1 MSTPAKKLSTLMPK
15 ESAPTVPSVSE
26 EKPKRYLWLRY
37 LIPIAVG
44 LAIWFSP
51 APAGVSAKGW
61 QLLAI
66 FVGTIV
72 GIISQPL
79 PMGAVAITGI
89 ALCAVT
95 GTLSI
100 GDSLSGFADG
110 TIWLI
115 VVAFMFARGFIKT
128 GLGSRIAYLFIAAF
142 GKKSL
147 GLGYSL
153 AATDLVLSPAM
164 PSNTARAGGVVY
176 PVLRSIASAYG
187 SEPDDGTARKLG
199 AFLVKNSFQATIITS
214 AMFMTAM
221 AANPLVVKLAGDQGL
236 TLTWG
241 SWALAGLV
249 PGLVSLALVPWIL
262 YKVYPPEIKETPDAV
277 KFAKDR
283 LRELGLV
290 KRAEWTMLGV
300 FILVLALWIF
310 APLLGNLN
318 ATTTAL
324 TGLAILL
331 IAGVLTWDDVE
342 MERKAWDTLIWF
354 AALVM
359 MASFLGKLGVVPW
372 FSKQMAGSVK
382 GLDWITAHMVLLLV
396 YFYAHY
402 MFASMTAHIAAMY
415 APFLI
420 VSIAAGTPPMFAALT
435 LAFASSLHS
444 STTHYGTGPAPMY
457 FGSGYVTMGA
467 WWGLGLLV
475 SVVNI
480 VVWLVVGGLWWKVL
494 GLW

>member
-1 MSTPAKKLSTLMPK
+1 MATFMEKEPKVTRREPSPPA
-15 ESAPTVPSVSE
+15 PSIPE
-26 EKPKRYLWLRY
+26 EKPRDYLWLRY

-61 QLLAI
+61 HLVAI
-66 FVGTIV
+66 FVATIV

-79 PMGAVAITGI
+79 PMGAVAIIGI
-89 ALCAVT
+89 ALCALT
-95 GTLSI
+95 RTLSI
-100 GDSLSGFADG
+100 GESLSGFADT

-115 VVAFMFARGFIKT
+115 VAAFMFARGFIKT

-153 AATDLVLSPAM
+153 AATDLVLAPAM
-164 PSNTARAGGVVY
+164 PSNTARAGGVVS
-176 PVLRSIASAYG
+176 PVLRSIARAYG
-187 SEPDDGTARKLG
+187 SEPDNGTARKLG

-221 AANPLVVKLAGDQGL
+221 AANPLVVKLAGQQGL
-236 TLTWG
+236 KLDWG
-241 SWALAGLV
+241 SWALAGIV
-249 PGLVSLALVPWIL
+249 PGLASLALVPWLL
-262 YKVYPPEIKETPDAV
+262 YKVYPPEIKETPGAV
-277 KFAKDR
+277 TFAKDR
-283 LRELGLV
+283 LREMGPV
-290 KRAEWTMLGV
+290 KPGEWTMMGV
-300 FILVLALWIF
+300 FTLILAMWIF

-324 TGLAILL
+324 AGVALLL
-331 IAGVLTWDDVE
+331 IAGVLTWGDVE

-359 MASFLGKLGVVPW
+359 MASFLGKLGVVAW
-372 FSKQMAGSVK
+372 FSKQMASSVK
-382 GLDWITAHMVLLLV
+382 GLDWVTAHMVLVLV

-415 APFLI
+415 APFLM

-444 STTHYGTGPAPMY
+444 SMTHYGTGPAPMY
-457 FGSGYVTMGA
+457 FGSGYVTLA
-467 WWGLGLLV
+467 TWWRLGLLV

-480 VVWLVVGGLWWKVL
+480 IVWLVVGGLWWKVL
-494 GLW
+494 GYW